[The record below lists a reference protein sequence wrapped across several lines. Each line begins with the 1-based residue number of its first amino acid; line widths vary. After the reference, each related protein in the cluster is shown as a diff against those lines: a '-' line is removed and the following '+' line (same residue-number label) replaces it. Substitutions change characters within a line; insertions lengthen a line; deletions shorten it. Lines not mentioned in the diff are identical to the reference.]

1 MTSYL
6 ACMRKVKGMNDPE
19 CRNFA
24 KAYLTCRMDRL
35 VAIGLRIVGH
45 IAYTIAEI

>member
-1 MTSYL
+1 MVSYL

-24 KAYLTCRMDRL
+24 KAYLTCRMDKY
-35 VAIGLRIVGH
+35 AIALFAGLRGVVLTG
-45 IAYTIAEI
+45 AQ